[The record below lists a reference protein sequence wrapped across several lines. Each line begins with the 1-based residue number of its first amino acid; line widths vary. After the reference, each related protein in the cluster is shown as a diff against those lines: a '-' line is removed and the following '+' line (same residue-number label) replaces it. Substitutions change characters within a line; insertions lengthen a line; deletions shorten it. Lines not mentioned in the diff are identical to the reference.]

1 MIDYAVK
8 VWRGEGREAVCD
20 MCDISSLAELEPT
33 PGVVLSHV
41 CSSSF
46 ALCLLRVPLI
56 TVDLVVCLW
65 LDLIFATVCVKYRK
79 CDFFEK

>member
-20 MCDISSLAELEPT
+20 MFDISSLAELEPP

-41 CSSSF
+41 LLFICPLSSPCSPDHGRFSS
-46 ALCLLRVPLI
+46 LLVAGFNICNCMCQVQGVPQK
-56 TVDLVVCLW
+56 V
-65 LDLIFATVCVKYRK
+65 
-79 CDFFEK
+79 

>member
-8 VWRGEGREAVCD
+8 VWRGEGREPVCD

-41 CSSSF
+41 
-46 ALCLLRVPLI
+46 
-56 TVDLVVCLW
+56 
-65 LDLIFATVCVKYRK
+65 
-79 CDFFEK
+79 